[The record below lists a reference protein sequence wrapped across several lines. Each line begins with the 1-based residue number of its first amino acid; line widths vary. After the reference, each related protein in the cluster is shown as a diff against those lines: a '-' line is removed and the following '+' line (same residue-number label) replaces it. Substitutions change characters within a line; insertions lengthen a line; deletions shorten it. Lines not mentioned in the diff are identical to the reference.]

1 VKLEKLGT
9 KRMLPVIENNVGVDT
24 ANETKYF
31 PG

>member
-9 KRMLPVIENNVGVDT
+9 KRTLPVIENNVGVDRS
-24 ANETKYF
+24 NETKYF